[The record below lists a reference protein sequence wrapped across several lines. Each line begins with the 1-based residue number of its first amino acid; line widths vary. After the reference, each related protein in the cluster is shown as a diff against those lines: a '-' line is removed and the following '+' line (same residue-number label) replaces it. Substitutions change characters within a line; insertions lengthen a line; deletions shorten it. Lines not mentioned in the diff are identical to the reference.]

1 MQKREGLLATVVGL
15 LTGCTLGPDYQRPA
29 VLVPAQYRFAEQPAP
44 GREAVSL
51 ANMQ

>member
-1 MQKREGLLATVVGL
+1 
-15 LTGCTLGPDYQRPA
+15 
-29 VLVPAQYRFAEQPAP
+29 VPAQYRFAEQPAP